1 MASLSD
7 SCHLVFASCYMASS
21 VMQLVFACGFVV
33 ACGCLW
39 LLVFASGRLWLLVV
53 ACGWLLVVL
62 GVIILPGG

>member
-1 MASLSD
+1 VLRVIWLLSVIRVIR
-7 SCHLVFASCYMASS
+7 LL

-62 GVIILPGG
+62 SVIHLPGG